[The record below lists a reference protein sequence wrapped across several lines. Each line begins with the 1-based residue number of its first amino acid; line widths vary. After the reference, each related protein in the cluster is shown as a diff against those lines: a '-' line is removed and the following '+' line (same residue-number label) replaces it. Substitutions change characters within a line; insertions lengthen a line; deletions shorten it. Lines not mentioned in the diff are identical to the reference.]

1 MDELSITVVIADR
14 KYNLTIGKDEEEIV
28 RKAAKVINEKIK
40 EFASSYAYKDRQD
53 LMAMVA
59 LQYTT
64 AALSYEMNKTYNDS
78 VLKEKLLEIDS
89 LLNQHQE

>member
-14 KYNLTIGKDEEEIV
+14 KYNLTVGKDEEEIV

-53 LMAMVA
+53 LMAMIA

-64 AALSYEMNKTYNDS
+64 SALSYETNKTYNDS

-89 LLNQHQE
+89 LLNQHQD